1 MKEKSTPS
9 TKPSSLDQ
17 EALDFHSRGKPGKI
31 EVISTKATNSEKSL
45 SLAYSPGVA
54 APCKAIAQD
63 PSKVFD
69 YTAKGNLVAVIS
81 NGTAVLGL
89 GNIGPLASKPVMEGK
104 GILFKQFAGIDVFDI
119 ELNTLD
125 VESTVAAVQ
134 ALEPTFGG
142 VNLEDIKAPECFE
155 IEERLKKSMKIPVFH
170 DDQHGTAIISG
181 AALLNACEL
190 TQRKLDQIRLVMN
203 GAGASSIACAR
214 IFVSLG
220 VRREN
225 IVMCD
230 SQGVIY
236 QGRKEGMNR
245 YKNEFAASTEA
256 RNLAQALEGADVFV
270 GLSAAGAV
278 TGEMLKAMNKNPI
291 IFAMANPDPEI
302 DPPTAKKFR
311 PDAIVA
317 TGRSD
322 YPNQVNNVLGFPSI
336 FRGALDTRAT
346 QINEEMKLA
355 AVKALARLAK
365 EDVPDSVSAA
375 YGGRSFSFG
384 PEYLI
389 PKPFDS
395 RVLLR
400 VAPAVAEAAMK
411 SGVAQKMLPDLQA
424 YRESLES
431 LQGPSKIFVRSAIH
445 KVKKN
450 AAGVDA
456 TGRSGLPRI
465 VFPEGASSK
474 ILKAVKDAVEEGI
487 CLPILLG
494 YPEKVREKIEQLE
507 LHQLAQVP
515 VIHPSF
521 APQYEAYAKKLF
533 QRRARKGIESAEAQR
548 LMSDPNYFAA
558 MMVDQGDADGMIT
571 GATQNYAEAVR
582 PILQVIGTS
591 REGIAA
597 GLNMML
603 LEDRFLLFADTTVN
617 LDPGPEQL
625 ATIAL
630 QAARV
635 MEYFEVKPRIAMLS
649 YSNFTSR
656 SGTPAK
662 MKRAMEL
669 AKQKRPDLEIDG
681 DMQAD
686 TAVNYDILS
695 RIFPFSELKGPAN
708 ILVFPN
714 LEASNIAYKLLQQ
727 LGKGEVIGPFLMGVR
742 HAANVLQRTTTVE
755 TIFNSIVLT
764 SLEAQY
770 VKAHRQRRS

>member
-1 MKEKSTPS
+1 
-9 TKPSSLDQ
+9 
-17 EALDFHSRGKPGKI
+17 
-31 EVISTKATNSEKSL
+31 
-45 SLAYSPGVA
+45 
-54 APCKAIAQD
+54 
-63 PSKVFD
+63 
-69 YTAKGNLVAVIS
+69 
-81 NGTAVLGL
+81 
-89 GNIGPLASKPVMEGK
+89 
-104 GILFKQFAGIDVFDI
+104 
-119 ELNTLD
+119 
-125 VESTVAAVQ
+125 
-134 ALEPTFGG
+134 
-142 VNLEDIKAPECFE
+142 
-155 IEERLKKSMKIPVFH
+155 
-170 DDQHGTAIISG
+170 
-181 AALLNACEL
+181 
-190 TQRKLDQIRLVMN
+190 
-203 GAGASSIACAR
+203 
-214 IFVSLG
+214 
-220 VRREN
+220 
-225 IVMCD
+225 
-230 SQGVIY
+230 
-236 QGRKEGMNR
+236 
-245 YKNEFAASTEA
+245 
-256 RNLAQALEGADVFV
+256 
-270 GLSAAGAV
+270 
-278 TGEMLKAMNKNPI
+278 
-291 IFAMANPDPEI
+291 
-302 DPPTAKKFR
+302 
-311 PDAIVA
+311 
-317 TGRSD
+317 
-322 YPNQVNNVLGFPSI
+322 
-336 FRGALDTRAT
+336 
-346 QINEEMKLA
+346 
-355 AVKALARLAK
+355 
-365 EDVPDSVSAA
+365 
-375 YGGRSFSFG
+375 
-384 PEYLI
+384 
-389 PKPFDS
+389 
-395 RVLLR
+395 
-400 VAPAVAEAAMK
+400 
-411 SGVAQKMLPDLQA
+411 
-424 YRESLES
+424 
-431 LQGPSKIFVRSAIH
+431 PSKIFIRSAIH

-450 AAGVDA
+450 AAGVEA
-456 TGRSGLPRI
+456 AGRSGLPRI

-487 CLPILLG
+487 CQPILLG

-521 APQYEAYAKKLF
+521 APQYEGYAKQLF

-656 SGTPAK
+656 NGTPAK

-742 HAANVLQRTTTVE
+742 HAANVLQRTTTVD

-770 VKAHRQRRS
+770 VKAKRQRRS